1 MHLKLFGAFCL
12 TAPLLIAPLAT
23 AETVKF
29 GFVMPFSG
37 WFEPIDAANVKG
49 ARLAVK
55 EINSQGGLLGKQ
67 IEVIDFDTKSE
78 PELGADGAIE
88 VISKGAQA
96 IMVASDFDFGA
107 PGAFIA
113 QQQGVISFA
122 GAADPRF
129 GVQGIGNLA
138 YSMSNSV
145 HAQAFL
151 LANWADKQQGWETA
165 YILFDDTLAMTKSL
179 CGTFNTHWQEL
190 KGKQAILG
198 SDSFLNADPSID
210 AQVSR
215 IKALPV
221 QPDVIMLCSYAP
233 GGPSAIRQLRAG
245 GVEAPILSGE
255 SMDGD
260 YWVDVIPNLSD
271 FYVAAFGSIYGDDSD
286 PEIVN
291 FFNRYEAE
299 YGERADVSYAL
310 RGYSIIQAWANAVNK
325 AGTSEPAEVAK
336 MLNTF
341 RDEPLLIGPTTY
353 TDDLHLPLDRPMAI
367 IESQG
372 GKFNFLTKTAPQERG
387 KHEVVSKALLEYL
400 E

>member
-1 MHLKLFGAFCL
+1 MRLRFFSALSLA
-12 TAPLLIAPLAT
+12 ASLLISPIAQADT
-23 AETVKF
+23 AKF

-37 WFEPIDAANVKG
+37 WFEPIDAANVNG

-55 EINSQGGLLGKQ
+55 EINAQGGVLGKP
-67 IEVIDFDTKSE
+67 IEIIEFDTKSE
-78 PELGADGAIE
+78 PALGADGAIE
-88 VISKGAQA
+88 VIGKGADA

-113 QQQGVISFA
+113 QQQGVLSFA

-138 YSMSNSV
+138 YSMTNAA

-151 LANWADKQQGWETA
+151 LAEWAYEQQGWKTA
-165 YILFDDTLAMTKSL
+165 YVLLDDTLAMTKTL
-179 CGTFNTHWQEL
+179 CSNFSKRWQEL
-190 KGKQAILG
+190 GGKQALLG
-198 SDSFLNADPSID
+198 SDSFLNDDPSIA

-215 IKALPV
+215 IKALPE

-233 GGPSAIRQLRAG
+233 GGPSAIRELRAG
-245 GVEAPILSGE
+245 GVKSPILSGE

-260 YWVDVIPNLSD
+260 YWAEVVPGLSD
-271 FYVAAFGSIYGDDSD
+271 FYVASFGSIYGDDSD
-286 PEIVN
+286 PDVVD

-310 RGYSIIQAWANAVNK
+310 RGYSIIQAWVKAVEQ
-325 AGTSEPAEVAK
+325 AGTTDAAEVAK
-336 MLNTF
+336 VLDTF

-353 TDDLHLPLDRPMAI
+353 TSDVHIPLKRPMAI
-367 IESQG
+367 IQSQDG
-372 GKFNFLTKTAPQERG
+372 NFSFVDK
-387 KHEVVSKALLEYL
+387 VSPRDVSLN
-400 E
+400 